1 MTKVNKHQI
10 PYVSKTFCAYPWV
23 HLHTNPSGR
32 VAPCCI
38 AKSNINGN
46 MGLAQEADSLM
57 DLVNSPAMNQLRL
70 DMISSKEN
78 EECSK
83 CFDHERHGILSA
95 RQNANYEY
103 AHLLP
108 NILDNTNMLDG
119 SISKFEM
126 RYFDMRF
133 NNICNFKCRTC
144 DRQYS
149 SQWEYEDLKNN
160 VPYAQPV
167 PKITN
172 KNLLQDILE
181 QIPYMEIAYFAG
193 GEPLITEEHY
203 ILLEEMIRKNKT
215 DIKLRY
221 NTNLSTLKF
230 KNKDLLDLWKKF
242 KYNIDIYASID
253 HVGERAEYI
262 RHGTDW
268 EKIKE
273 NFITVKKQPFIFL
286 QMNTV
291 LSVFNTLTLYE
302 FYTYLVE
309 NKMYDPGD
317 YAFSLY
323 NMSTPEYLSS
333 HILTPDLKKIAIQKI
348 YKTIEFLREK
358 GFEGN
363 HITPLLDAVT
373 WINFKNT
380 WEEHKI
386 SFAKEISRLDMI
398 RKENFV
404 KTFPE
409 LSSLYTEYKKM
420 SLP

>member
-1 MTKVNKHQI
+1 MKKVNKHQI
-10 PYVSKTFCAYPWV
+10 PYISKTFCVYPWI
-23 HLHTNPSGR
+23 HLHINPAGK

-38 AKSNINGN
+38 AQSNNNENIGDIKDTN
-46 MGLAQEADSLM
+46 SLM
-57 DLVNSPAMNQLRL
+57 ELVNLPGMKQLRL

-78 EECSK
+78 KECIK
-83 CFDHERHGILSA
+83 CFEHERQGILSA
-95 RQNANYEY
+95 RQHANNEFSY
-103 AHLLP
+103 LLP
-108 NILDNTNMLDG
+108 KILNYTDMIDG

-126 RYFDMRF
+126 NYFDMRF
-133 NNICNFKCRTC
+133 NNICNFKCRSC
-144 DRQYS
+144 GRNYS

-160 VPYAQPV
+160 VPGAAAI
-167 PKITN
+167 PKTTN
-172 KNLLQDILE
+172 KNILQDVLD
-181 QIPYMEIAYFAG
+181 QIPYMKIAYFAG

-215 DIKLRY
+215 DIRLRY

-253 HVGERAEYI
+253 HVGEKAEYI

-309 NKMYDPGD
+309 NKMYNPEDNV
-317 YAFSLY
+317 FSLY

-333 HILTPDLKKIAIQKI
+333 HILTPDLKKIATQKI
-348 YKTIEFLREK
+348 YKTIEFLRER
-358 GFEGN
+358 GFEN
-363 HITPLLDAVT
+363 SHITPLIDAIS

-380 WEEHKI
+380 WEEQKI
-386 SFAKEISRLDMI
+386 SFAKEITRLDMI

-404 KTFPE
+404 RTFPE